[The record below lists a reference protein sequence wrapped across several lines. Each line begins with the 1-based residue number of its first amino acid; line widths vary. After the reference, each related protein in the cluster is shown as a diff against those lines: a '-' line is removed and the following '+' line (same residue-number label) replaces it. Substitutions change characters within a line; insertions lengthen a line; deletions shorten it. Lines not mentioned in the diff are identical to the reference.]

1 MANTTTQP
9 FYHQFE
15 EAHRSESTKMGT
27 AACRTNIIIHHK
39 DTLDR
44 PLPAGIMVKVY
55 DQDGGVSYSEIDK
68 NGDSH
73 HLSVKCGLI
82 SWQLMRGPDTAPK
95 YDRHKKDGRHLTDKD
110 EQAFFNDS
118 DGYVLIKANDEKTK
132 DPRLQLAKP
141 LKVFVSV
148 NAKEVKAIY
157 LPPPILLNLR
167 FRQNSE
173 TRLSTK
179 QLEQIKKDGN
189 TATLFI
195 HGYNVSL
202 GHIGKFPQSED
213 FGELPEYSNLPPSD
227 QVQRPYLHYDN
238 KAIGQLAT
246 NTLLE
251 QAKEDDNIY
260 VKHIYDEVDL
270 KVNGHKALG
279 WFPHVEYYLNLA
291 ASGKLNYDDPFTDWD
306 KYHRIIGV
314 TWSGSVDPSMVF
326 FRAEMY
332 ANEAGRELAK
342 VLIEL
347 FNEGI
352 KVNIITHSLGARVA
366 LSALN
371 ILGDFD
377 GAYNEKIDNLIMW
390 EAAVADNAITDTYT
404 RVKNPVAMELFPY
417 AHKTVKYLRVLYS
430 QEDGVLDGDSRGGD
444 KEYTGLIGG
453 AYPMKYSSLAN
464 TTGALKD
471 YYYKLNLIGEYYEN
485 IEQLRRNVLIHRGSL
500 NQDDIAEYNNIEN
513 TVKGREIKQKI
524 EKLLMEEANDVSS
537 DLKKPLNY
545 LKPWSHYR
553 RFRPEDEYFKHIIDV
568 LTYQVFN
575 NWTVYIKDMWVRP
588 ALGHQ
593 GNRLSVLNIM
603 GKDDKPLSEYHKKE
617 LFDKFIADNTRKAN
631 ESGKNKKF
639 WFWDQSNYFISH
651 SAMREWE
658 WKALDTQKVFP
669 DIYKE
674 SYKGRIIDEWINEK
688 SNFGRYKK

>member
-55 DQDGGVSYSEIDK
+55 DQDGGVSYGEIDK

>member
-55 DQDGGVSYSEIDK
+55 DQDGGVSYGEIDK

-95 YDRHKKDGRHLTDKD
+95 YDRHKKDGRQLTDKD

-179 QLEQIKKDGN
+179 QLEQIKKDGS

-238 KAIGQLAT
+238 KAIGQLAI

-377 GAYNEKIDNLIMW
+377 GVYNEKIDNLIMW

>member
-1 MANTTTQP
+1 M
-9 FYHQFE
+9 
-15 EAHRSESTKMGT
+15 
-27 AACRTNIIIHHK
+27 
-39 DTLDR
+39 
-44 PLPAGIMVKVY
+44 
-55 DQDGGVSYSEIDK
+55 
-68 NGDSH
+68 
-73 HLSVKCGLI
+73 
-82 SWQLMRGPDTAPK
+82 
-95 YDRHKKDGRHLTDKD
+95 
-110 EQAFFNDS
+110 
-118 DGYVLIKANDEKTK
+118 
-132 DPRLQLAKP
+132 
-141 LKVFVSV
+141 
-148 NAKEVKAIY
+148 
-157 LPPPILLNLR
+157 
-167 FRQNSE
+167 
-173 TRLSTK
+173 
-179 QLEQIKKDGN
+179 
-189 TATLFI
+189 
-195 HGYNVSL
+195 
-202 GHIGKFPQSED
+202 
-213 FGELPEYSNLPPSD
+213 
-227 QVQRPYLHYDN
+227 
-238 KAIGQLAT
+238 
-246 NTLLE
+246 
-251 QAKEDDNIY
+251 
-260 VKHIYDEVDL
+260 
-270 KVNGHKALG
+270 
-279 WFPHVEYYLNLA
+279 NLA

-553 RFRPEDEYFKHIIDV
+553 RFRPDDEYFKHIVDV

-575 NWTVYIKDMWVRP
+575 NWTIYIKNMWVRP
-588 ALGHQ
+588 ALG
-593 GNRLSVLNIM
+593 I
-603 GKDDKPLSEYHKKE
+603 KE
-617 LFDKFIADNTRKAN
+617 IGCQF
-631 ESGKNKKF
+631 
-639 WFWDQSNYFISH
+639 
-651 SAMREWE
+651 
-658 WKALDTQKVFP
+658 
-669 DIYKE
+669 
-674 SYKGRIIDEWINEK
+674 
-688 SNFGRYKK
+688 